1 MKSITRIATVA
12 AALALVVAPPTFA
25 SEDVS
30 MESRSCKDAASVCS
44 CEKLQPSGAN
54 VAKEQERP
62 STPEFPLFT
71 DQG

>member
-12 AALALVVAPPTFA
+12 AALALVVGAPTFA

-30 MESRSCKDAASVCS
+30 MESKSCKDAAPACS
-44 CEKLQPSGAN
+44 CEKRQPSGAN
-54 VAKEQERP
+54 VEKERERP
-62 STPEFPLFT
+62 GTPEFPLFT